1 MKKTTIKIMSATML
15 LLTTFAS
22 CQKGDTGAA
31 GANGTNGT
39 NGVDGN
45 ANVKS
50 ATITV
55 TNSNW
60 TYNSSAWEYYCVLN
74 NPTITQSIV
83 DNGMVY
89 GFIQSSTGIW
99 RALPATINYS
109 TTQSYTYTY
118 TYYLGG
124 VTLFIDMSDNSTF
137 TTIADVTF
145 KFVQIDGAIRKAHP
159 NTDWNNYEQVKAAL
173 SNEIIETTLTPATL
187 KH

>member
-1 MKKTTIKIMSATML
+1 MAATML
-15 LLTTFAS
+15 LTATLGS
-22 CQKGDTGAA
+22 CVKGDKGDTGAA
-31 GANGTNGT
+31 GINGSNGI
-39 NGVDGN
+39 NGN

-89 GFIQSSTGIW
+89 GFIESSTGIW

-109 TTQSYTYTY
+109 NTQSYTFTY

-137 TTIADVTF
+137 TTIADATF
-145 KFVQIDGAIRKAHP
+145 KFVQVDGTIRKAHP

-173 SNEIIETTLTPATL
+173 GNEIIETNVKPLTLN
-187 KH
+187 H